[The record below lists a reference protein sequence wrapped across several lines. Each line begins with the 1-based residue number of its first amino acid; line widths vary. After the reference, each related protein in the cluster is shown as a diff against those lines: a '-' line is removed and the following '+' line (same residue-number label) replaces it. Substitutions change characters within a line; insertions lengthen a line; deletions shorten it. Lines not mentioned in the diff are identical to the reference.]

1 MPIFKATADRYDPH
15 MTRFAATKM
24 YARATRRTRAVAVIV
39 LIGLSMVAPA
49 PNAAWAATVDRLPTP
64 KTPSAVALSPT
75 SVALTWTA
83 VAGPVAAYTVERASP
98 STFVPIL
105 TTTALSAT
113 VTGLTPDTAHLFRL
127 IAHATPGSGRADST
141 PSTYTHVITPP
152 TPEFEPPTAPGS
164 PTVQRLGIFNV
175 SVRFLPATDNARVA
189 SYVGEVLRDGVWTQ
203 VATSPGTQMLISGL
217 TAGTSYTVAVSAI
230 DSSGN
235 RSPRSEPLVFT
246 TAPYTHLP
254 TCLITLNPDGNYYQL
269 TVQVYNTTSAAVD
282 QWAVTFRMP
291 VAHTLTSPRL
301 VRNGVDAVLF
311 SEPGSSLQSGVETMF
326 WSYVRQNGDA
336 TLPSDFA
343 FSGEPCTVHQN

>member
-1 MPIFKATADRYDPH
+1 
-15 MTRFAATKM
+15 MTRFGATKM
-24 YARATRRTRAVAVIV
+24 HARATRRTSAAAIIV
-39 LIGLSMVAPA
+39 LIGLSTVAA
-49 PNAAWAATVDRLPTP
+49 PDAAGAAMADRLPTP
-64 KTPSAVALSPT
+64 KTPSAVVQSPT

-83 VAGPVAAYTVERASP
+83 VAGPVAAYTVEVASP

-113 VTGLTPDTAHLFRL
+113 VTGLAPDRAHNFRL
-127 IAHATPGSGRADST
+127 IARATPDSGLADSW
-141 PSTYTHVITPP
+141 PSTYTHVVTPP

-164 PTVQRLGIFNV
+164 PTMQRLGIFGV
-175 SVRFLPATDNARVA
+175 SVTFLPATDNARVA
-189 SYVGEVLRDGVWTQ
+189 SYVGEVLRDGVWTR
-203 VATSPGTQMLISGL
+203 VATSPGTQMHLSGL
-217 TAGTSYTVAVSAI
+217 TAATSYTLAVSAV

-254 TCLITLNPDGNYYQL
+254 QCLVTLDPDGPYYQL
-269 TVQVYNTTSAAVD
+269 TVQVYNTTAAAVD

-301 VRNGVDAVLF
+301 ARDDADAVLS
-311 SEPGSSLQSGVETMF
+311 SEPGSSLPSGTETMF
-326 WSYVRQNGDA
+326 WSYVPQNGDA

-343 FSGEPCTVHQN
+343 ISGEPCTVQQV